1 MSDKPLDE
9 FSLSGRLK
17 LTCKYGENGY
27 QVPAALYTSE
37 TDDPLAL
44 DKFQVVAGT
53 DPSYNNLCDLD
64 RLMQTATHIA
74 AAFEINRG
82 KVPYLAVG
90 VKHGNSCGAAISI
103 DNAVEVCQKTVM
115 GDPLAIFGGLVI
127 VNFEVT
133 PDVAEALISHGM
145 PEGQRRILDGI
156 VAPSFAEDAIGH
168 FKRKGDK
175 CRLLANPALAK
186 IGKDSLDTALRP
198 RYVRGGL
205 ILQPNFTFILNLN
218 DPDLQKNGDATET
231 LENDMLLAKAICDTS
246 NSNTVTLVKDGMLI
260 GNGVGQQARVRGA
273 KLAMYQTGYS
283 NHDSKGAVA
292 SSDSFFPFTDGVEV
306 LSEGG
311 IKAII
316 STSGSV
322 KDPEVMQFCKE
333 KGLVMYL
340 IPDKKGRGFFGH

>member
-9 FSLSGRLK
+9 FSLSGKLK

-27 QVPAALYTSE
+27 QVPAALYSAS
-37 TDDPLAL
+37 TDDALAL

-64 RLMQTATHIA
+64 RLLQTATHIA
-74 AAFEINRG
+74 AAFDMNRG
-82 KVPYLAVG
+82 KAPHLAVG
-90 VKHGNSCGAAISI
+90 VKHGNSCGAAISF
-103 DNAVEVCQKTVM
+103 DNPVEVCQRTVM
-115 GDPLAIFGGLVI
+115 GDPLAIFGGLVV

-133 PDVAEALISHGM
+133 PDVAEALISYGM

-175 CRLLANPALAK
+175 CRLLANPALGS

-218 DPDLQKNGDATET
+218 DPDLQKNGDATEAQ
-231 LENDMLLAKAICDTS
+231 ENDMLLAKAIGDTS

-260 GNGVGQQARVRGA
+260 GNGVGQQARIRGA
-273 KLAMYQTGYS
+273 KLAISQTGYS
-283 NHDSKGAVA
+283 DHDPNGAVA

-306 LSEGG
+306 LADGG

-316 STSGSV
+316 ATSGSI
-322 KDPEVMQFCKE
+322 KDKDVAQFCQDR
-333 KGLVMYL
+333 GIVLYH
-340 IPDKKGRGFFGH
+340 IPDKKARGFFGH